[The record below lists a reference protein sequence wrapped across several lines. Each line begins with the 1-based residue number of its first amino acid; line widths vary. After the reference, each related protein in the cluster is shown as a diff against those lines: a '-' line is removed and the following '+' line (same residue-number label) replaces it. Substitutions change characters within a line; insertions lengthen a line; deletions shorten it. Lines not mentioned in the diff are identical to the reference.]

1 MHVQGLRPGVGG
13 GGGGRS
19 GGRAG
24 KDFSTLTGGGEKKLS
39 LNLLVLA
46 RTLQCPTRR
55 QQPEDTVRRVGGATI
70 CRLCG

>member
-13 GGGGRS
+13 GGARVGGRS

-24 KDFSTLTGGGEKKLS
+24 KDFSTLTARWEGGELS

-46 RTLQCPTRR
+46 RTLCSLLRDGSSLKT
-55 QQPEDTVRRVGGATI
+55 
-70 CRLCG
+70 L